1 MQGLRTQENDSFLNY
16 FELVQNKAK
25 ELGLNCVMLSEY
37 MQLGKVFFMESGE
50 GDTKNFGRYECESL
64 SGWLID
70 SNDVEEFQRSYLAN
84 SDIPQKF
91 DSCYC
96 FADWKPDN
104 NGFRIEFNDYQ

>member
-1 MQGLRTQENDSFLNY
+1 MQGLRTQENNNFLNY

-25 ELGLNCVMLSEY
+25 ELG
-37 MQLGKVFFMESGE
+37 KVFFVDSGE
-50 GDTKNFGRYECESL
+50 GDTKKFDKYECESL

-70 SNDVEEFQRSYLAN
+70 CDDVEEFQRSYLAN
-84 SDIPQKF
+84 SGTPQKF

-104 NGFRIEFNDYQ
+104 NWFRIEFNDYQ

>member
-25 ELGLNCVMLSEY
+25 E
-37 MQLGKVFFMESGE
+37 LGKVFFMESGE